1 MTVNPIRRCDEIS
14 QLTAVSIKRLKV
26 LFANRVSTYNM
37 LVRHSLLT
45 NNFFCSLLCL
55 VLLSFNGVVFAQV
68 YKSYDAE
75 GNVVFSDVPVRDS
88 KEVEVTEPNVSD
100 SLEIPAPPPAE
111 STPEGKLEAEP
122 EPEPAAQPNAESDSA
137 DTNNDGRI
145 SRREKE
151 AQREARRKKRREA
164 AKAAEGE

>member
-1 MTVNPIRRCDEIS
+1 MR
-14 QLTAVSIKRLKV
+14 
-26 LFANRVSTYNM
+26 
-37 LVRHSLLT
+37 VRHSLLT

-55 VLLSFNGVVFAQV
+55 ALLNFNSVVFAQV

-75 GNVVFSDVPVRDS
+75 GNVVFSDVPARDS

-100 SLEIPAPPPAE
+100 SLEIPPTPAAE
-111 STPEGKLEAEP
+111 SPPETELEAQP
-122 EPEPAAQPNAESDSA
+122 EPEAETQPVADSDSA

-151 AQREARRKKRREA
+151 AYREAQRKKRREA
-164 AKAAEGE
+164 AKATEGE

>member
-1 MTVNPIRRCDEIS
+1 MR
-14 QLTAVSIKRLKV
+14 
-26 LFANRVSTYNM
+26 
-37 LVRHSLLT
+37 VRHSLLT

-55 VLLSFNGVVFAQV
+55 ALLNFNSVVFAQV

-75 GNVVFSDVPVRDS
+75 GNVVFSDVPARDS

-100 SLEIPAPPPAE
+100 SLEIPPTPAAE
-111 STPEGKLEAEP
+111 SPPETEPEAEP
-122 EPEPAAQPNAESDSA
+122 EPESATQPVADTDSA

-151 AQREARRKKRREA
+151 AYREAQRKKRREA

>member
-1 MTVNPIRRCDEIS
+1 M
-14 QLTAVSIKRLKV
+14 
-26 LFANRVSTYNM
+26 RV
-37 LVRHSLLT
+37 RQSLLT
-45 NNFFCSLLCL
+45 NHFFGSLLCL
-55 VLLSFNGVVFAQV
+55 ALLNFNGAVSAQV

-75 GNVVFSDVPVRDS
+75 GNVVFSDVPARDS

-100 SLEIPAPPPAE
+100 SLEIPPTPPAE
-111 STPEGKLEAEP
+111 STPEAELEAEP
-122 EPEPAAQPNAESDSA
+122 EPEPATQPDAESDSA

-164 AKAAEGE
+164 AKATAEE

>member
-1 MTVNPIRRCDEIS
+1 MR
-14 QLTAVSIKRLKV
+14 
-26 LFANRVSTYNM
+26 
-37 LVRHSLLT
+37 VRHSLLT

-55 VLLSFNGVVFAQV
+55 ALLNFNSVVFAQV

-75 GNVVFSDVPVRDS
+75 GNVVFSDVPARDS

-100 SLEIPAPPPAE
+100 SLEIPTPPPTA
-111 STPEGKLEAEP
+111 SSPEIIPGEEP
-122 EPEPAAQPNAESDSA
+122 EPEAETQPVADSDSA

-151 AQREARRKKRREA
+151 AYREAQRKKRREA

>member
-1 MTVNPIRRCDEIS
+1 M
-14 QLTAVSIKRLKV
+14 
-26 LFANRVSTYNM
+26 
-37 LVRHSLLT
+37 RHSLLT

-55 VLLSFNGVVFAQV
+55 ALLNFNSVVSAQV

-75 GNVVFSDVPVRDS
+75 GNVVFSDVPARDS

-100 SLEIPAPPPAE
+100 SLKIPPTPAAE
-111 STPEGKLEAEP
+111 SPPETELEAQP
-122 EPEPAAQPNAESDSA
+122 EPESATQPVADSDSA

-151 AQREARRKKRREA
+151 AYREAQRKKRREA
-164 AKAAEGE
+164 AKATEGE